1 MQDADKDDAL
11 VVAVTRDGRIYLG
24 RNVPRCFVIQPFDEG
39 GAYDKRYE
47 DVLCPAIKDAALE
60 PYRVDEDPASAIPI
74 DDIEENIRTSEI
86 CLADITP
93 DNPNIWYE
101 VGYAFANVKPVVMI
115 CAKPRPTKA
124 PFDVQH
130 RHIIYYKQDSPSDF
144 KKLQTE
150 VTERLKAQMEKPTMQ
165 TVASLSPV
173 KTLEGDLTPYEVMVM
188 VSIMENRLL
197 PDAGVTP
204 NDIRQDMR
212 KAGYADIATG
222 LSLESLK
229 RKGLIEYA
237 VEHSEVDED
246 YSYSVCTL
254 TSRGLDWMLEN
265 KDRFGLSKNSQL
277 SGEDSTLT

>member
-24 RNVPRCFVIQPFDEG
+24 RNVPRCFVIQPFDDG
-39 GAYDKRYE
+39 GPYDKRYE

-60 PYRVDEDPASAIPI
+60 PYRVDQDPASAIPI
-74 DDIEENIRTSEI
+74 DDIEEDIRTSEV

-101 VGYAFANVKPVVMI
+101 VGYAFANDRPVVMI
-115 CAKPRPTKA
+115 CAKPRPTKP

-130 RHIIYYKQDSPSDF
+130 RHIIYYTQESPSDF
-144 KKLQTE
+144 KKLQKQ
-150 VTERLKAQMEKPTMQ
+150 VTERLKAQMEKAATMQ

-197 PDAGVTP
+197 PDEGVRP
-204 NDIRQDMR
+204 AAILGDMR
-212 KAGYADIATG
+212 KAGYTDLATT

-229 RKGLIEYA
+229 RKSLIEYQK
-237 VEHSEVDED
+237 EERED
-246 YSYSVCTL
+246 YVYTVCTL

-265 KDRFGLSKNSQL
+265 KDRFKLSPPL
-277 SGEDSTLT
+277 RAEDIPF